1 MAQKTKKDTNDENE
15 KKDDN
20 SIIDFFSKWFF
31 IGTILILIS
40 IIWEQL
46 LGANDNSMSFFLQS
60 IGTKFVSTIG
70 ISIFVG
76 SIFNWIIGTQ
86 NFSNYVK
93 SKIVN
98 VLISKDY
105 IGDLE
110 IEKKKSMLMSIM
122 RPKKSISSIYS
133 RIDDYFKLYAKKS
146 MNLFKEQQFRS
157 NVNFSGRARRN
168 KNGQVYIDYKLMYR
182 TYVVDS
188 EHKDLETGFNDN
200 KLSCIKET
208 RVALPDKSFK
218 KLEVREISKEQAS
231 SDYLR
236 NDSVTQK
243 VQIAILPNDDY
254 RKANYLNV
262 EQDGAEY
269 GDDHWINFS
278 YRSSKP
284 TDAMTMM
291 IECDDDLVVKDA
303 VPYGPMNSFDINISE
318 DKKNI
323 SVVCNKWMD
332 PGYGVNILI
341 AKNSNI
347 TPATIETKPSK
358 TEKNKATL
366 AQEQKT
372 A

>member
-1 MAQKTKKDTNDENE
+1 
-15 KKDDN
+15 
-20 SIIDFFSKWFF
+20 
-31 IGTILILIS
+31 
-40 IIWEQL
+40 
-46 LGANDNSMSFFLQS
+46 
-60 IGTKFVSTIG
+60 
-70 ISIFVG
+70 
-76 SIFNWIIGTQ
+76 
-86 NFSNYVK
+86 
-93 SKIVN
+93 
-98 VLISKDY
+98 
-105 IGDLE
+105 
-110 IEKKKSMLMSIM
+110 MSIM

-208 RVALPDKSFK
+208 RVALPDKGFK

-243 VQIAILPNDDY
+243 VQVAILPNDDY
-254 RKANYLNV
+254 RKANYLNI

-341 AKNSNI
+341 AQNSNI
-347 TPATIETKPSK
+347 TPATKETKPSK
-358 TEKNKATL
+358 N
-366 AQEQKT
+366 
-372 A
+372 